1 MHRTV
6 ARDPNART
14 RSTSRPAR
22 LVAALVAGLLAV
34 SGLLVAT
41 APAGAAEIPGAI
53 SNVTTDKS
61 SYGYSEK
68 LVLSFDWA
76 VPDGSA
82 PGDTFSLTLPPEL
95 AAASL
100 ARFTLDAPDGTPIAT
115 AAWNGRTAVFTLT
128 DYAAT
133 HDDVAGTGHFT
144 AQWDHTTVTETGGPV
159 ELTFGSTL
167 TTVTIAPK
175 PTPTPCTTNCGPPPV
190 PTSRGAWKG
199 SGWTDGSYEGTRDP
213 SSNISWI
220 VQLPG
225 DQTGYAGPVDVV
237 DTIGAGSAIDC
248 PSLSVTA
255 RASLAGGTPSSPVD
269 ASRYTVSCTASG
281 LHVVL
286 DAVHPSEFIDLRY
299 TGTIT
304 DQRLGTYSNAVTI
317 SYPGTTVT
325 KNSTIKRTSAGG
337 SGDGDQSVSVGD
349 LVWLDTNRDGLQS
362 AGEQGIPG
370 VVLVLTGPDGGPVT
384 NVGGAPVGPATTDAD
399 GRYLFPGLPVLPAGQ
414 HYTVTLDRAASAAA
428 LAGLTPTSAG
438 AGADRA
444 IDSST
449 WLAESGDLTTNRA
462 ADLTLDFGFVRPVV
476 TPTEPAEP
484 NTGGTTPGTPA
495 TAVPGSGG
503 ATPVAAAPVA
513 SLAHTGSDVVTPL
526 AAAAALIALGLA
538 LAATVSWRRRRAERG

>member
-1 MHRTV
+1 MHRIA
-6 ARDPNART
+6 ARDPNARI
-14 RSTSRPAR
+14 STTASSRFI
-22 LVAALVAGLLAV
+22 AALVALLLGVA
-34 SGLLVAT
+34 GMLVAS

-128 DYAAT
+128 GYVAT
-133 HDDVAGTGHFT
+133 HDDVSGTGHFT
-144 AQWDHTTVTETGGPV
+144 AQWDHSTVTEAGGPV

-175 PTPTPCTTNCGPPPV
+175 PTPTPCTQNCGPGPV

-213 SSNISWI
+213 SSNISWL

-225 DQTGYAGPVDVV
+225 DQTGYAGPIDVV

-248 PSLSVTA
+248 PSVVVTT
-255 RASLAGGTPSSPVD
+255 RPSLAGGTPTTPVD
-269 ASRYTVSCTASG
+269 PSRYTLTCTGSG
-281 LHVVL
+281 LHLVL
-286 DAVHPSEFIDLRY
+286 DQVHASEFIDIRY

-304 DQRLGTYSNAVTI
+304 DQRLGTYTNAVVISRPGDTI
-317 SYPGTTVT
+317 T
-325 KNSTIKRTSAGG
+325 KTSTIKRTSAGG
-337 SGDGDQSVSVGD
+337 SGDGEQSVSVGD
-349 LVWLDTNRDGLQS
+349 FVWLDADRDGLQS
-362 AGEQGIPG
+362 AGENGIPG
-370 VVLVLTGPDGGPVT
+370 VVLTLTGPDGGAVT
-384 NVGGAPVGPATTDAD
+384 SVSGAPVTPVTTDAD
-399 GRYLFPGLPVLPAGQ
+399 GHYLFSGLPVLPAGQ
-414 HYTVTLDRAASAAA
+414 HYTVSIDRDASAAA
-428 LAGLTPTSAG
+428 LAGLAPTTELVGS
-438 AGADRA
+438 DRA
-444 IDSST
+444 VDSST
-449 WLAESGDLTTNRA
+449 WTAESGDLTTNRA
-462 ADLTLDFGFVRPVV
+462 SDLTLDFGFVRPVV

-484 NTGGTTPGTPA
+484 NAGGTPPSTAPA
-495 TAVPGSGG
+495 APAAGPAAPSS
-503 ATPVAAAPVA
+503 AAPVT
-513 SLAHTGSDVVTPL
+513 SLAHTGSDLVTPL
-526 AAAAALIALGLA
+526 AAALAMIALGLA
-538 LAATVSWRRRRAERG
+538 AAACTAWNRRRRHHRA